1 VRVQGRKATAVAAN
15 GDGAGAM
22 QARGTG
28 QSCVA
33 SRLRQ
38 GRGVMA

>member
-1 VRVQGRKATAVAAN
+1 MRVQGRKAMAVEAN

-22 QARGTG
+22 QAGGTG
-28 QSCVA
+28 QSGAA